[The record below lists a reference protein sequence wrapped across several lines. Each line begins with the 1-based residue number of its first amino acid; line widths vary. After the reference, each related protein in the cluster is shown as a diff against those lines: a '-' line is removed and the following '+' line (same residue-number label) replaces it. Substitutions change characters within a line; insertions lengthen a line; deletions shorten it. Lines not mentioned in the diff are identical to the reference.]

1 MGTGLWLLQDQ
12 SHQVRMKTA
21 QFASMLHHTRRGRSC
36 KSIYVMQVNKA
47 LQVLL
52 DLLLEECWE
61 EPGTLEVLLSNLP
74 QVDLRT
80 VAQGAS
86 HTG

>member
-1 MGTGLWLLQDQ
+1 
-12 SHQVRMKTA
+12 
-21 QFASMLHHTRRGRSC
+21 
-36 KSIYVMQVNKA
+36 MQVNKA

-86 HTG
+86 LTG

>member
-1 MGTGLWLLQDQ
+1 
-12 SHQVRMKTA
+12 
-21 QFASMLHHTRRGRSC
+21 
-36 KSIYVMQVNKA
+36 MQVNKA

-61 EPGTLEVLLSNLP
+61 EPVTMEVLLSNLP

>member
-1 MGTGLWLLQDQ
+1 
-12 SHQVRMKTA
+12 MKAA
-21 QFASMLHHTRRGRSC
+21 QFASMLHHTRRGESH

-74 QVDLRT
+74 QIDLRS
-80 VAQGAS
+80 VAQEVS
-86 HTG
+86 DTG